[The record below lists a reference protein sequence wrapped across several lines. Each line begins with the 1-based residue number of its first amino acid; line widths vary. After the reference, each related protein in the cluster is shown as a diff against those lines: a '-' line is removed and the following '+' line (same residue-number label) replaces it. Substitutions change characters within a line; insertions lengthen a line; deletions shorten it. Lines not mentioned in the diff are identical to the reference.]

1 MTGGTPYLAS
11 DSRALGDR
19 FQKIL
24 AELKQAPIRDRGTLY
39 AELYRRF
46 ALVAF
51 ALLALEIALRLTRFS
66 RIP

>member
-1 MTGGTPYLAS
+1 M
-11 DSRALGDR
+11 RALEDR

-24 AELKQAPIRDRGTLY
+24 AELKRAPIHDRGTLY

-46 ALVAF
+46 LLVAF
-51 ALLALEIALRLTRFS
+51 ALLVAEIALRLTRFS